1 MLKRYENFSIE
12 HAGPLPAQA
21 PKEKN
26 MKRTISLRTGLAGL
40 LGLMAMAAL
49 SAALAQT
56 PAPANVAPTG
66 KIHGHVTNPTG
77 ASQANG
83 TVSLNKDTKEV
94 ASFPVDANGDYS
106 GSAPPGT
113 YTLVYRT
120 PGLPPDKETDKID
133 NIKIVVGQDTVADDD
148 MSRKEYI
155 DSLPEETR
163 KNLEEMKKHN
173 AEAMKANAVIK
184 VLNADLKTAMADIH
198 DADGAKAA
206 AIQQLGASAA
216 KADVEAKENQIKT
229 EKYSDVVTLM
239 TKDTG
244 LRPTESVLWA
254 YLGQGDLGLKKYD
267 DAETAF
273 KKALELDAASKK
285 PRPEIQGLAQSG
297 LGEIYARTGKVAEA
311 AAAYDAAVKIDPTKA
326 GFYYKNEAVI
336 YSQMGN
342 SDAQVAAADK
352 AIAANPNDP
361 LPYYLK
367 GQALVTKATVDPKTQ
382 RIVLPEGCGEAY
394 QKYLELDPTGP
405 YSADV
410 KGILD
415 SAGQKINSSY
425 KATKKK

>member
-1 MLKRYENFSIE
+1 
-12 HAGPLPAQA
+12 
-21 PKEKN
+21 

-40 LGLMAMAAL
+40 LGLMAIAAL
-49 SAALAQT
+49 PAAIAQT

-94 ASFPVDANGDYS
+94 VSFPVDANGDYS

-120 PGLPPDKETDKID
+120 PGLTPDKETDKID
-133 NIKIVVGQDTVADDD
+133 NVKIVVGQDTAADDD

-173 AEAMKANAVIK
+173 AEAMKANEVIK
-184 VLNADLKTAMADIH
+184 VLNADLKQAMADIH
-198 DADGAKAA
+198 DADAAKATVA
-206 AIQQLGASAA
+206 QQLGASASKTDLA
-216 KADVEAKENQIKT
+216 AKETEIKNA
-229 EKYSDVVTLM
+229 KYTDVVTLM

-244 LRPTESVLWA
+244 LRPTESVLFA

-267 DAETAF
+267 DAEAAF

-311 AAAYDAAVKIDPTKA
+311 TAAYDAAVKIDPTKA

-342 SDAQVAAADK
+342 SEGQVAAADK

-367 GQALVTKATVDPKTQ
+367 GQALITKATVDPKTQ
-382 RIVLPEGCGEAY
+382 RIVLPEGCGDAY

>member
-1 MLKRYENFSIE
+1 
-12 HAGPLPAQA
+12 
-21 PKEKN
+21 
-26 MKRTISLRTGLAGL
+26 MKRTISLRTGVAGL
-40 LGLMAMAAL
+40 LGLMAIAVLPAAI
-49 SAALAQT
+49 AQT

-66 KIHGHVTNPTG
+66 KIHGHITNPTG
-77 ASQANG
+77 AAQANG

-94 ASFPVDANGDYS
+94 ASFPVDANGDYT

-120 PGLPPDKETDKID
+120 PGLTPAKETDKID
-133 NIKIVVGQDTVADDD
+133 NVKIVVGQDTVADDD

-206 AIQQLGASAA
+206 AVQQLGASAA
-216 KADVEAKENQIKT
+216 KADVDAKENQIKS

-254 YLGQGDLGLKKYD
+254 YLGQGDLGLKKYE

-297 LGEIYARTGKVAEA
+297 LGEIYARTGKVADA

-336 YSQMGN
+336 YSQVGN
-342 SDAQVAAADK
+342 SDGQVAAADK
-352 AIAANPNDP
+352 AIAANPNDA

>member
-1 MLKRYENFSIE
+1 
-12 HAGPLPAQA
+12 
-21 PKEKN
+21 
-26 MKRTISLRTGLAGL
+26 MKRTISLWIGL
-40 LGLMAMAAL
+40 LAIAVLP
-49 SAALAQT
+49 ALAQT

-66 KIHGHVTNPTG
+66 KIHGHVSNPTG
-77 ASQANG
+77 AAQANG

-94 ASFPVDANGDYS
+94 VSFPVDANGDYS

-113 YTLVYRT
+113 YTLIYRT
-120 PGLPPDKETDKID
+120 PGLTPDKETDKIE

-163 KNLEEMKKHN
+163 KSLAEMKQHN

-184 VLNADLKTAMADIH
+184 VLNTDLKTAMADIH
-198 DADGAKAA
+198 DADGAKATA
-206 AIQQLGASAA
+206 AQQLGASASKTDLA
-216 KADVEAKENQIKT
+216 AKETEIKSAKYT
-229 EKYSDVVTLM
+229 EVVTLM
-239 TKDTG
+239 TKDTE

-254 YLGQGDLGLKKYD
+254 YLGQGQLGLKKYD

-273 KKALELDAASKK
+273 KKAIDLDTASKK
-285 PRPEIQGLAQSG
+285 PRPEIEGLANSG
-297 LGEIYARTGKVAEA
+297 LGEIYARNGKVADA
-311 AAAYDAAVKIDPTKA
+311 ATAYDAAVKVDPTKA
-326 GFYYKNEAVI
+326 SFYYKNEAVI
-336 YSQMGN
+336 YSQVGN
-342 SDAQVAAADK
+342 SDAQAAAADK
-352 AIAANPNDP
+352 AIAANPNDA

-367 GQALVTKATVDPKTQ
+367 GQALITKASVDPKTS

-394 QKYLELDPTGP
+394 QKYLQLDPTGP

-425 KATKKK
+425 KATKK

>member
-1 MLKRYENFSIE
+1 
-12 HAGPLPAQA
+12 
-21 PKEKN
+21 
-26 MKRTISLRTGLAGL
+26 MKRTISLWIGL
-40 LGLMAMAAL
+40 LALAAL
-49 SAALAQT
+49 PALAQT

-66 KIHGHVTNPTG
+66 KIHGHITNPTG
-77 ASQANG
+77 APQANG
-83 TVSLNKDTKEV
+83 TVSLNKESKEV

-120 PGLPPDKETDKID
+120 PGLAADKETDKID

-163 KNLEEMKKHN
+163 KQLAEMKTHN
-173 AEAMKANAVIK
+173 AEAMKANATIK
-184 VLNADLKTAMADIH
+184 VLNADLKAAMADIH

-206 AIQQLGASAA
+206 AAQQLGASASRS
-216 KADVEAKENQIKT
+216 DLEAKENQIKS
-229 EKYSDVVTLM
+229 EKYTDVVTLM

-285 PRPEIQGLAQSG
+285 PRPEIEGLANSG

-311 AAAYDAAVKIDPTKA
+311 TAAYDAAVKIDPTKA

-342 SDAQVAAADK
+342 SDAQAAAADK
-352 AIAANPNDP
+352 AIAADPNDP

-367 GQALVTKATVDPKTQ
+367 GQALVTKASVDPKTQ

-394 QKYLELDPTGP
+394 QKYLELAPNGP

-425 KATKKK
+425 KAGKKK

>member
-1 MLKRYENFSIE
+1 
-12 HAGPLPAQA
+12 
-21 PKEKN
+21 
-26 MKRTISLRTGLAGL
+26 
-40 LGLMAMAAL
+40 
-49 SAALAQT
+49 
-56 PAPANVAPTG
+56 
-66 KIHGHVTNPTG
+66 
-77 ASQANG
+77 
-83 TVSLNKDTKEV
+83 V
-94 ASFPVDANGDYS
+94 ASFPVDANGDYT

-120 PGLPPDKETDKID
+120 PGLTPDKETDKID
-133 NIKIVVGQDTVADDD
+133 NVKIVVGQDTVADDD

-206 AIQQLGASAA
+206 AVQQLGASAA
-216 KADVEAKENQIKT
+216 KADVDAKENQIKS

-254 YLGQGDLGLKKYD
+254 YLGQGDLGLKKYE

-297 LGEIYARTGKVAEA
+297 LGEIYARTGKVADA

-336 YSQMGN
+336 YSQVGN
-342 SDAQVAAADK
+342 SDGQVAAADK
-352 AIAANPNDP
+352 AIAANPNDA

>member
-1 MLKRYENFSIE
+1 MI
-12 HAGPLPAQA
+12 
-21 PKEKN
+21 
-26 MKRTISLRTGLAGL
+26 RTISLRTGLLGL
-40 LGLMAMAAL
+40 LALAAL
-49 SAALAQT
+49 PAALAQT

-77 ASQANG
+77 APQTNG

-113 YTLVYRT
+113 YTFVYRT
-120 PGLPPDKETDKID
+120 PGLTPDKQTDKFD

-148 MSRKEYI
+148 MSRKEYV
-155 DSLPEETR
+155 DSLPEDVR
-163 KNLEEMKKHN
+163 KNLAELKQHN
-173 AEAMKANAVIK
+173 AEALKANAVIK
-184 VLNADLKTAMADIH
+184 NLNADLKTAMSDIH

-206 AIQQLGASAA
+206 AAQQLGASASKTDLA
-216 KADVEAKENQIKT
+216 AKESEIRST
-229 EKYSDVVTLM
+229 KYSDVVTLM
-239 TKDTG
+239 TKDTE

-254 YLGQGDLGLKKYD
+254 YLGQGQLGLKKYD
-267 DAETAF
+267 EAETAF

-285 PRPEIQGLAQSG
+285 PRPEIQGLANSG
-297 LGEIYARTGKVAEA
+297 LGEIYARTGKVPEA
-311 AAAYDAAVKIDPTKA
+311 AAAYDAAVKADPTKA
-326 GFYYKNEAVI
+326 NFYYKNEAVI
-336 YSQMGN
+336 YSQVGN
-342 SDAQVAAADK
+342 GDAQVAAADK

-367 GQALVTKATVDPKTQ
+367 GQALITKATVDPKTS

-394 QKYLELDPTGP
+394 QKYLQLDPTGP

-425 KATKKK
+425 KATKSK

>member
-1 MLKRYENFSIE
+1 
-12 HAGPLPAQA
+12 
-21 PKEKN
+21 
-26 MKRTISLRTGLAGL
+26 MKRTISLRTGLLGL
-40 LGLMAMAAL
+40 LAL
-49 SAALAQT
+49 ATLPGALAQT

-77 ASQANG
+77 AAQGSG
-83 TVSLNKDTKEV
+83 TVSLNKDTKEI
-94 ASFPVDANGDYS
+94 ASFPVDANGDFS

-113 YTLVYRT
+113 YSLIYRT
-120 PGLPPDKETDKID
+120 PGLAADKETDKID
-133 NIKIVVGQDTVADDD
+133 NIKVVVGQDTAADDD

-163 KNLEEMKKHN
+163 KNLEAMKTHN

-206 AIQQLGASAA
+206 AAQQLGASASKTDLA
-216 KADVEAKENQIKT
+216 AKETEIKNT
-229 EKYSDVVTLM
+229 KYTDVVTLM

-254 YLGQGDLGLKKYD
+254 YLGQGQLGLKKYD

-273 KKALELDAASKK
+273 KKAIDLDNTSKK
-285 PRPEIQGLAQSG
+285 PRPEIQGLANSG
-297 LGEIYARTGKVAEA
+297 LGEIYARNGKVPEA
-311 AAAYDAAVKIDPTKA
+311 AAAYDAAVKADPTKA

-336 YSQMGN
+336 YSQVGN
-342 SDAQVAAADK
+342 SDGQAAAADK
-352 AIAANPNDP
+352 AIAANPNDAV
-361 LPYYLK
+361 PYYLK
-367 GQALVTKATVDPKTQ
+367 GQALISKATVDPKTQ

-394 QKYLELDPTGP
+394 QKYLELDPSGP

-415 SAGQKINSSY
+415 SAGQKISTSY
-425 KATKKK
+425 KATTKKK

>member
-1 MLKRYENFSIE
+1 
-12 HAGPLPAQA
+12 
-21 PKEKN
+21 
-26 MKRTISLRTGLAGL
+26 MKRTISLWIGL
-40 LGLMAMAAL
+40 LAIAVLP
-49 SAALAQT
+49 ALAQT

-66 KIHGHVTNPTG
+66 KIHGHVSNPTG
-77 ASQANG
+77 AAQGNG
-83 TVSLNKDTKEV
+83 TVSLNKETKEV

-120 PGLPPDKETDKID
+120 PGLTPDKETDKID

-163 KNLEEMKKHN
+163 KNLAEMKQHN

-198 DADGAKAA
+198 DADGAKATA
-206 AIQQLGASAA
+206 AQQLGASASKTDLA
-216 KADVEAKENQIKT
+216 AKETEIKSA
-229 EKYSDVVTLM
+229 KYTDVVTLM
-239 TKDTG
+239 TKDTE

-254 YLGQGDLGLKKYD
+254 YLGQGQLGLKKYD

-273 KKALELDAASKK
+273 KKAIDLDTASKK
-285 PRPEIQGLAQSG
+285 PRPEIEGLANSG
-297 LGEIYARTGKVAEA
+297 LGEIYARNGKVPEA
-311 AAAYDAAVKIDPTKA
+311 AAAYDAAVKADPTKA

-336 YSQMGN
+336 YSQVGN
-342 SDAQVAAADK
+342 GDAQAAAADK
-352 AIAANPNDP
+352 AIAANPNDAV
-361 LPYYLK
+361 PYYLK
-367 GQALVTKATVDPKTQ
+367 GQALIGKATMSEPDPKTKAQ
-382 RIVLPEGCGEAY
+382 HVIMPPGCAEAY
-394 QKYLELDPTGP
+394 EKYLQLDPNGP

-425 KATKKK
+425 KATKK